1 MLELIMSNKEG
12 SSMEIE
18 ESLTAL
24 EVAELLKITKNTVY
38 ELVKRGELPGYKVG
52 KKLRID
58 RKDVENYINS
68 QKSIKSNTSSIFK
81 ISNDEISKEETLN
94 NMKKLDNPNDIII
107 SGQDVILDILAEN
120 IKEKTYDI
128 RVLRSNAGSYA
139 SLYDLYND
147 KISVSS
153 SHLWDGDTNEYNT
166 AFVKKML
173 PGISCLLINLAYR
186 NVGFYVAKGNPY
198 KINTWKDL
206 INQNISM
213 INREKGSGIRILLDE
228 KLRVNNIPRE
238 QLNGYNIEKQSH
250 FAVARSIARG
260 EGDVGIGNEKVASQV
275 DGIDFIQLQQER
287 YDLIIKESDL
297 KYPIFKLIINT
308 IQSEE
313 FKKEIEG
320 LGGYDLKDI
329 GKILAKT

>member
-1 MLELIMSNKEG
+1 MDSEK
-12 SSMEIE
+12 
-18 ESLTAL
+18 SLTAV

-58 RKDVENYINS
+58 KDDVENYINN
-68 QKSIKSNTSSIFK
+68 QKVPRNNRNKNIIFNNELVQDEPIDNIVKLESS
-81 ISNDEISKEETLN
+81 
-94 NMKKLDNPNDIII
+94 NDIII

-120 IKEKTYDI
+120 IREKTNDM
-128 RVLRSNAGSYA
+128 RVLRSNTGSYV

-153 SHLWDGDTNEYNT
+153 VHLWDGDTNEYNT
-166 AFVKKML
+166 AFVRKML
-173 PGISCLLINLAYR
+173 PGVSCLIINLAYR
-186 NVGFYVAKGNPY
+186 NVGFYVAKGNPH

-206 INQNISM
+206 TKLNISM

-228 KLRVNNIPRE
+228 KLRLNNISKE
-238 QLNGYNIEKQSH
+238 QVNGYDIEKQSH

-260 EGDVGIGNEKVASQV
+260 EGDVGIGNENIANAVE
-275 DGIDFIQLQQER
+275 DIDFVPIQEER
-287 YDLIIKESDL
+287 YDLVIREADL
-297 KYPIFKLIINT
+297 KYPIYKLILST
-308 IQSEE
+308 IRSEE
-313 FKKEIEG
+313 FKKEVES

>member
-1 MLELIMSNKEG
+1 MNS
-12 SSMEIE
+12 E
-18 ESLTAL
+18 ESLTAI

-58 RKDVENYINS
+58 KEDVENYINS
-68 QKSIKSNTSSIFK
+68 QKITKGSNNSAKAFK
-81 ISNDEISKEETLN
+81 EEQLKEETLN
-94 NMKKLDNPNDIII
+94 SIKKIDNPNDIII
-107 SGQDVILDILAEN
+107 SGQDIILDVLAEK
-120 IKEKTYDI
+120 IREKSSEI
-128 RVLRSNAGSYA
+128 RILRSNVGSYA

-147 KISVSS
+147 KISISS
-153 SHLWDGDTNEYNT
+153 AHLWDGDTNEYNT
-166 AFVKKML
+166 AFVRKML

-198 KINTWKDL
+198 KINTWRDL
-206 INQNISM
+206 TKHNITM

-228 KLRVNNIPRE
+228 KLRLNNINRE
-238 QLNGYNIEKQSH
+238 HINGYNIEKQSH

-260 EGDVGIGNEKVASQV
+260 EGDVGIGNEKAACQV
-275 DGIDFIQLQQER
+275 EGVDFVPLQEEQ
-287 YDLIIKESDL
+287 YDLVIRESDL
-297 KYPIFKLIINT
+297 KYPIYKLIIST
-308 IQSEE
+308 VQSEE
-313 FKKEIEG
+313 FKKEIES

>member
-1 MLELIMSNKEG
+1 MD
-12 SSMEIE
+12 IE

-58 RKDVENYINS
+58 KTDVESYINN
-68 QKSIKSNTSSIFK
+68 QKVTKSNNKFMAPK
-81 ISNDEISKEETLN
+81 DESNKEENLN
-94 NMKKLDNPNDIII
+94 NIKKLESQNDIII

-120 IKEKTYDI
+120 IREKTSDV
-128 RVLRSNAGSYA
+128 RVLRSNVGSYE

-147 KISVSS
+147 KISISS
-153 SHLWDGDTNEYNT
+153 AHLWDGDTNEYNT
-166 AFVKKML
+166 AFVRKML
-173 PGISCLLINLAYR
+173 PGIACLIINLAYR

-206 INQNISM
+206 TKHNISM

-228 KLRVNNIPRE
+228 KLRLNNIDRE
-238 QLNGYNIEKQSH
+238 KINGYNIEKQSH
-250 FAVARSIARG
+250 SAVGRSIARC
-260 EGDVGIGNEKVASQV
+260 EGDVGLGNEKVASQLSE
-275 DGIDFIQLQQER
+275 IDFIPLQEER
-287 YDLIIKESDL
+287 YDLVIKVSDL
-297 KYPIFKLIINT
+297 KYPIYKMIVDT

-313 FKKEIEG
+313 FKKEIEA
-320 LGGYDLKDI
+320 LGGYNLKDI